1 MINTWEKVEQLQQK
15 YKDIG
20 FNSFSGMNNA
30 DIQK

>member
-1 MINTWEKVEQLQQK
+1 MINTWEKVEQQQK